1 MANLERSTR
10 PHEDRQAILHQ
21 TRPQTQLASQQQPSL
36 SKKRGKQR
44 TWSEAEI
51 LALFT

>member
-1 MANLERSTR
+1 MRIVGPFFIKFGPKRSFQPTA
-10 PHEDRQAILHQ
+10 AIVV
-21 TRPQTQLASQQQPSL
+21 
-36 SKKRGKQR
+36 KERGKQR